1 MQGVAFVRTGS
12 PGSVRRALDVALI
25 EDHPLFRD
33 ALVEVLKSAMSANVV
48 LTAGS
53 VEEYERRLR
62 RPPDLVLLDLGL
74 PGVSGAAAVRRVL
87 ATGTTVLALSATYQ
101 ESAVLEALA
110 SGARGYLCKDVDATE
125 VITAVRA
132 VAGGGSYVSPRLAGD
147 LLRAAGSGG
156 AAAAPRERTSLTP
169 REQEVLGLVG
179 GGQTDHGIAK
189 ALSISVATVRSHL
202 DRIRDKTGRRRR
214 PDLTRLALEH
224 ALVPPEVVG

>member
-33 ALVEVLKSAMSANVV
+33 ALAEVLRSAMSANVV

-62 RPPDLVLLDLGL
+62 RPPDLTLLDLGL
-74 PGVSGAAAVRRVL
+74 PGVSGAAAVRRVQ
-87 ATGTTVLALSATYQ
+87 ATGTVVLALSATYQ
-101 ESAVLEALA
+101 ESSVLEALA
-110 SGARGYLCKDVDATE
+110 SGARGYLCKDVDAAE
-125 VITAVRA
+125 VVTAVRA

-147 LLRAAGSGG
+147 LLRAAGTGTSV
-156 AAAAPRERTSLTP
+156 PRETCPLTP
-169 REQEVLGLVG
+169 REQEVLGLLG
-179 GGQTDHGIAK
+179 GGETDHGIAK

-224 ALVPPEVVG
+224 ALVPPELVG

>member
-1 MQGVAFVRTGS
+1 
-12 PGSVRRALDVALI
+12 
-25 EDHPLFRD
+25 
-33 ALVEVLKSAMSANVV
+33 VV

-87 ATGTTVLALSATYQ
+87 ATQTVVLALSATYE
-101 ESAVLEALA
+101 ESSVLEALA
-110 SGARGYLCKDVDATE
+110 SGARGYLCKDVDAAE

-147 LLRAAGSGG
+147 LLRAAGSGS
-156 AAAAPRERTSLTP
+156 APRERTTLTP
-169 REQEVLGLVG
+169 REQEVLGLLG
-179 GGQTDHGIAK
+179 GGETDHGIAK

-224 ALVPPEVVG
+224 ALVPPELVG